1 MFGKSKT
8 GVLSLVAAGVMIAC
22 AEDTPTEAPN
32 QPAAGPPRVSLAGF
46 TPGGVGLSMHDGNT
60 IHACAKLQGGAL
72 RLVSDGEA
80 CSPSETAVSWSIQG
94 PPGPSGVVAAHIHTA
109 SETSSEDVV
118 AVQAFC
124 EPDEIATGGGFD
136 MFGQALTFAEVRD
149 SRPGTPLGGDA
160 PTSWRVF
167 VNKPG
172 AGGLELQLN
181 VYVICVP
188 VGGE

>member
-8 GVLSLVAAGVMIAC
+8 RVLSLVAVGLLIAC
-22 AEDTPTEAPN
+22 ADDTPTEAPN
-32 QPAAGPPRVSLAGF
+32 QRAAGPPRVSLAGF
-46 TPGGVGLSMHDGNT
+46 TPAGVGLSALDGNT

-72 RLVSDGEA
+72 RLVSDAGA
-80 CSPSETAVSWSIQG
+80 CSPSESAVSWSIQG
-94 PPGPSGVVAAHIHTA
+94 PQGPSGVVAAHVHTA
-109 SETSSEDVV
+109 SETSSEDNIF
-118 AVQAFC
+118 VQAIC
-124 EPDEIATGGGFD
+124 ELDEIATGGGFD
-136 MFGQALTFAEVRD
+136 MFGQALSFAQVRD
-149 SRPGTPLGGDA
+149 SRPGNPLGGDL